1 MEYLSGESGFMH
13 ALAAL
18 FYQFPVLLQMVEI
31 AIKSLGLLVL
41 FWLLDVVAGRYLSSS
56 SRHLLWANALLC
68 LLLLPFIPA
77 LFLWWQSLSP
87 SLAALVPRSSLI
99 ELPVYA
105 SRSESGTGI
114 NWGALFV
121 ALYLMPVLVLF
132 GRLGLAMYSV
142 RTLRLRSEP
151 INESPLSARVL
162 ALAHQFNISR
172 SVSLLVSNRI
182 ESPVSCGLFRPRIVL
197 PVQAIEW
204 QESTMTDV
212 LLHELSHIK
221 RLDWL
226 TNLMANVIACLFWF
240 NPLVWLA
247 VKRLRDE
254 SENCCD
260 TAVINS
266 GRSDTDYA
274 ESLLGVAT
282 SCIHARRHQQHHPLN
297 TRTNRNSHPLL
308 QTMLDQNTLKSRI
321 SRVLEENKMNASD
334 IRKEVRTT
342 AVIALVL
349 SSALLGM
356 LGASQM
362 LYAQQQ
368 PAPAARTIDEEILPL
383 NTVQPMYPTAAAEAG
398 VEGWAQ
404 VSFTVSADGTVAEDS
419 ISVVDAEPS
428 DIFNNNAIAATK
440 QFLFS
445 PRIVA
450 GQPVDVPNVQ
460 YVFRF
465 YMSEASERAAQQQ

>member
-1 MEYLSGESGFMH
+1 MENMSGESGFVY

-18 FYQFPVLLQMVEI
+18 FHQFPALQQMADI
-31 AIKSLGLLVL
+31 TIKSLGLLSVFWVL
-41 FWLLDVVAGRYLSSS
+41 DIVIGKKLSSN
-56 SRHLLWANALLC
+56 SRHLLWINAFIC
-68 LLLLPFIPA
+68 LVMLPFIPA
-77 LFLWWQSLSP
+77 VFLWWQTLSP
-87 SLAALVPRSSLI
+87 TLAALVPYSILI

-105 SRSESGTGI
+105 SQSGDGTGL
-114 NWGALFV
+114 NWSAVIV
-121 ALYLMPVLVLF
+121 ALYLIPASVLF
-132 GRLGLAMYSV
+132 GRLLFAMRSIRALKRSSEYVDNIQLLTHLA
-142 RTLRLRSEP
+142 
-151 INESPLSARVL
+151 
-162 ALAHQFNISR
+162 ALKSQLNISR
-172 SVSLLVSNRI
+172 NISLLTCNKI
-182 ESPVSCGLFRPRIVL
+182 ESPVSFGLLKPQIML
-197 PVQAIEW
+197 PVQALEW
-204 QESTMTDV
+204 NESTMTDV
-212 LLHELSHIK
+212 LLHELCHIK

-226 TNLMANVIACLFWF
+226 TTLSAYVIASVFWF

-247 VKRLRDE
+247 VKRLREE
-254 SENCCD
+254 SENSCD

-282 SCIHARRHQQHHPLN
+282 SCIHARRNNRSISNNLS
-297 TRTNRNSHPLL
+297 TRNNNPLL
-308 QTMLDQNTLKSRI
+308 QTMLDQNTLKIRI
-321 SRVLEENKMNASD
+321 SRVLKENKMNATE
-334 IRKEVRTT
+334 IKTEVRKTV
-342 AVIALVL
+342 AIAFVV
-349 SSALLGM
+349 STALLGV
-356 LGASQM
+356 LGASQV
-362 LYAQQQ
+362 LHAQQQ
-368 PAPAARTIDEEILPL
+368 PDTATRTIDEEMLPL
-383 NTVQPMYPTAAAEAG
+383 NTIQPMYPTAAAESG

-428 DIFNNNAIAATK
+428 DIFNNNSIAAAK